1 LERYTKYKRL
11 GGKEMLKRLTVS
23 IVVILLSVSVAQAKK
38 NKTVEIND
46 GVITDT
52 LNGWTMNFPD
62 NWKAKSLKEPSLERV
77 YLTKRNYSVNQYIQ
91 TYGGDYTIPTFLV
104 YAQEFD
110 GDIYAFEALIKRCLG
125 EHRSDN
131 KLISKMG
138 IMTDCDF
145 ITSGNVI
152 IDSTEARQIYVK
164 RNYKRVLDIRGET
177 KYINDHEVHEIYLV
191 KIENMMYVIHGFCE
205 REFYETNQEEF
216 LAFVESID
224 F

>member
-1 LERYTKYKRL
+1 
-11 GGKEMLKRLTVS
+11 MLKKLTVFIVIIFLS
-23 IVVILLSVSVAQAKK
+23 IPLAYAKK
-38 NKTVEIND
+38 NKTVEIKD

-52 LNGWTMNFPD
+52 LYGWTMHFPD

-77 YLTKRNYSVNQYIQ
+77 YLTKKNYSVNQYIQ
-91 TYGGDYTIPTFLV
+91 TYGGNYTIPTFLV

-110 GDIYAFEALIKRCLG
+110 GDIYAYEALIKRCLD

-138 IMTDCDF
+138 ISKDCDF
-145 ITSGNVI
+145 ITSSNVI
-152 IDSTEARQIYVK
+152 IDSTEARQIYIK
-164 RNYKRVLDIRGET
+164 RNYKRVLDVRGET

-191 KIENMMYVIHGFCE
+191 KVGNIMFVIHGYCE
-205 REFYETNQEEF
+205 REFYESNQEEF
-216 LAFVESID
+216 LAFVQSIN